1 VARVFAVTGD
11 VRGVSSLAASS
22 GLAPNSLSLAQAGE
36 VRAGRDIVD
45 FNLDIQHANPGD
57 RSLVAAGR
65 DVRYSAG
72 GLFRTDNDGIRIGG
86 EGTLT
91 VSAQRNIN
99 LGTSGGLLSRGDLD
113 NANLVARGANIEV
126 LAGVGPQ
133 GLDAA
138 GTLARLSARLAGGPV
153 SETDLALAR
162 WLTGDGSLG
171 AAGAAAAVTA
181 LAQLATQVQNDRVRE
196 FVFTALRETGRDANR
211 EGSEFAGSFDRG
223 YAALELVFPG
233 ISEKNAQGQF
243 SAYEGS
249 VNLFASRIKTERG
262 GNIDVLV
269 PGGGLVVG
277 LANTPAALVDVG
289 NNALGVIASQTGNI
303 RAFTRDDMLVNQS
316 RILTV
321 GGGDVLL
328 WSSEGDIDA
337 GKGKK
342 TASAVPPPVI
352 KVDAQGNVTQELLG
366 AASGSG
372 IGALSTN
379 GVPAG
384 DVDLIAPRG
393 TVNAGDAG
401 IRAGNLNIAA
411 QVVLGAD
418 NISVTGTSAGT
429 PVADISAVTAASS
442 GATGG
447 SDDSART
454 IAALNQAASE
464 SAQAA
469 QEIAASLRPS
479 VVRVDVLG
487 YGE

>member
-1 VARVFAVTGD
+1 
-11 VRGVSSLAASS
+11 
-22 GLAPNSLSLAQAGE
+22 
-36 VRAGRDIVD
+36 
-45 FNLDIQHANPGD
+45 
-57 RSLVAAGR
+57 
-65 DVRYSAG
+65 
-72 GLFRTDNDGIRIGG
+72 
-86 EGTLT
+86 
-91 VSAQRNIN
+91 
-99 LGTSGGLLSRGDLD
+99 
-113 NANLVARGANIEV
+113 V
-126 LAGVGPQ
+126 LAGVGSQ

-138 GTLARLSARLAGGPV
+138 GTLQRLSERLAAGPV
-153 SETDLALAR
+153 GETDLTLAR
-162 WLTGDGSLG
+162 WLTGNDALAATAAPAALSALG
-171 AAGAAAAVTA
+171 A
-181 LAQLATQVQNDRVRE
+181 LPAQAQNDRVRA
-196 FVFTALRETGRDANR
+196 FIFTALRTTGRDANLS
-211 EGSEFAGSFDRG
+211 GGEFAGDFDRG

-233 ISEKNAQGQF
+233 IDEKDAQGRFINYQ
-243 SAYEGS
+243 GS
-249 VNLFASRIKTERG
+249 LNLFASRIKTERG
-262 GNIDVLV
+262 GNIDLLV

-277 LANTPAALVDVG
+277 LANTPKTLVDVG
-289 NNALGVIASQTGNI
+289 NNVLGVVASQTGDI

-337 GKGKK
+337 GKGAK

-352 KVDAQGNVTQELLG
+352 IVNAQGQVRQELQG

-379 GVPAG
+379 GITAG

-393 TVNAGDAG
+393 TVDAGDAG

-418 NISVTGTSAGT
+418 NITVSGTSAGT
-429 PVADISAVTAASS
+429 PLADTSAVTAASS
-442 GATGG
+442 GASSGT
-447 SDDSART
+447 DDSART
-454 IAALNQAASE
+454 VAALNQAAAE
-464 SAQAA
+464 SAKAA